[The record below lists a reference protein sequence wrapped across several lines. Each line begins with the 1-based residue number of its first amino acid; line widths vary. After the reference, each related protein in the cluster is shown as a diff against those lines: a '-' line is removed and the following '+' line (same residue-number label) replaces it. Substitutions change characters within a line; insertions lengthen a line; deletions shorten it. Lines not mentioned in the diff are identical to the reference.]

1 MITCALVKCSMDFD
15 KPTVGSLKTI
25 AEDKRTWVGK
35 NTHIC
40 KRLLVGVDHFSSL
53 VAISLTILIN
63 CIQNNELEIINRPG
77 PEVIKLS

>member
-1 MITCALVKCSMDFD
+1 MITCALFKCSMDFD
-15 KPTVGSLKTI
+15 KPTVGSLKAI
-25 AEDKRTWVGK
+25 ADDKRTRVCK
-35 NTHIC
+35 NTH
-40 KRLLVGVDHFSSL
+40 KRILVGVDHFSSL